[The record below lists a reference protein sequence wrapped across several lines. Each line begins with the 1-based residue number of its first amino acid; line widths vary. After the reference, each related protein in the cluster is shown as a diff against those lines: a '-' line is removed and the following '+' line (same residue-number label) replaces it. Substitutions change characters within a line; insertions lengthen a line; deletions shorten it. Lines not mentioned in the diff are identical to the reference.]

1 MLPAPFLPRP
11 QGGTRMIDGEWGALI
26 RFRGPHHNPL
36 VIKDLEE
43 RRESMDT
50 SDGIISDSDVSL

>member
-1 MLPAPFLPRP
+1 MLPRHLFAPP

-26 RFRGPHHNPL
+26 GFRGPHHNPL

-43 RRESMDT
+43 KRESMDT
-50 SDGIISDSDVSL
+50 SDGIIGDVSL